1 VPGLDCESVEF
12 SLVHVG
18 LTQISGP
25 NEPLGLQYLSCNLFR
40 GPRTCPA
47 GLLFMLAPHWW
58 LARAVFTRSPGYL
71 GLLRP
76 PSRRDRERH
85 GRSPTDKYGW
95 GAYGCRPDVDSHF
108 ANSLRSP
115 PRRLRTLG
123 TFNA

>member
-47 GLLFMLAPHWW
+47 GLLFMLGPHWW
-58 LARAVFTRSPGYL
+58 LARAVFTRLPGYL

-76 PSRRDRERH
+76 PSRRDRYFQRLM
-85 GRSPTDKYGW
+85 KYSRC
-95 GAYGCRPDVDSHF
+95 ARTSAPQ
-108 ANSLRSP
+108 
-115 PRRLRTLG
+115 RRQPVALPGVQAL
-123 TFNA
+123 